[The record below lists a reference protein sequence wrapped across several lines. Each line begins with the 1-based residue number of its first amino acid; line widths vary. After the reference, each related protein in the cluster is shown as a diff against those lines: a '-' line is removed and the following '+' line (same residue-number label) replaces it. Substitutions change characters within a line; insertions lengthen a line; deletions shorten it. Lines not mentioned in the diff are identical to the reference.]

1 MNRIKIFL
9 LCLGLISC
17 TYSFSQEE
25 TLEVLLEK
33 AESGNADYQY
43 KLGKYYLNINES
55 SIGFPWFQRAA
66 LQNHKVGMYFTGWCY
81 YYGEGVKKDL
91 RKAYYWFTKCAQ
103 KGDSQAKKMVKSIKN
118 QINVDD
124 IIFADPFDPSRPPIL
139 EIIPNS
145 ILFTDANK
153 NNAID
158 ANENCCIKF
167 KIHNN
172 GKGNAINC
180 FAKIIPNET
189 TKEIKY
195 ADINIPLIKPQET
208 IDVSMPLTSTTKVSD
223 GIANLRLKVEEPHGF
238 GTETASISINTK
250 KFVAPLLQIVDS
262 KVSPSEGTTLKK
274 MSPFY
279 LQVLLQNTKKG
290 SADNVKVKIGL
301 PTNVLLME
309 SQKEE
314 EDFAYISGGETKS
327 INYPLI
333 INNNYASNDVPIT
346 LYVKEK
352 YGEYAENKTINLHI
366 NQSITN
372 NNIIIKEKEINT
384 KNQDIRIASISSDI
398 DKNIPEA
405 INSNS
410 NTFAIVIANETY
422 SKEANV
428 PYAVNDGNIFK
439 EYCRNCLGIPE
450 KNIHLIT
457 NATLNDI
464 RHEVKWIQDVAEVYK
479 GDAKIIFYYAGHGIP
494 DEKSKNAYLLP
505 TDGYGSDVATGYSL
519 ENLYKTFGSLP
530 SKSITVFL
538 DACFNGAKRDG
549 NMLASARGV
558 AIKVKQT
565 IPVGNMVVFTAAQG
579 DETAYPYKEEEHGLF
594 TYYLLKKLQETK
606 GNATLGEL
614 SDYIKEQ
621 VERQSIVTNGKLQS
635 PSIMATSSIGNEWKN
650 WTLNK

>member
-384 KNQDIRIASISSDI
+384 KNQDIKIASICSDI

-422 SKEANV
+422 NKEANV

-538 DACFNGAKRDG
+538 DACFSGAKRDG

>member
-66 LQNHKVGMYFTGWCY
+66 LQNHKVGMYFMGWCY

-208 IDVSMPLTSTTKVSD
+208 IDVSMPLISTTKVSD

-538 DACFNGAKRDG
+538 DACFSGAKRDG

>member
-314 EDFAYISGGETKS
+314 EYFAYISGGETKS

-372 NNIIIKEKEINT
+372 NNIIIKEKEINA
-384 KNQDIRIASISSDI
+384 KNQDIKIASISSDI

-422 SKEANV
+422 NKEANV

-479 GDAKIIFYYAGHGIP
+479 GEAKIIFYYAGHGIP

-538 DACFNGAKRDG
+538 DACFSGAKRDG

>member
-43 KLGKYYLNINES
+43 KLGRYYLNINES

-314 EDFAYISGGETKS
+314 EYFAYISGGETKS

-384 KNQDIRIASISSDI
+384 KNQDIKIASISSDI

-422 SKEANV
+422 NKEANV

-538 DACFNGAKRDG
+538 DACFSGAKRDG

>member
-314 EDFAYISGGETKS
+314 EYFAYISGGETKS

-384 KNQDIRIASISSDI
+384 KNQNIKIASISSDI

-422 SKEANV
+422 NKEANV

-479 GDAKIIFYYAGHGIP
+479 GEAKIIFYYAGHGIP

-538 DACFNGAKRDG
+538 DACFSGAKRDG

>member
-139 EIIPNS
+139 EITPNS

-384 KNQDIRIASISSDI
+384 KNQDIKIASISSDI

-422 SKEANV
+422 NKEANV

-538 DACFNGAKRDG
+538 DACFSGAKRDG

>member
-314 EDFAYISGGETKS
+314 EYFAYISGGETKS

-346 LYVKEK
+346 LYVNEK

-384 KNQDIRIASISSDI
+384 KNQDIKIASISSDI

-422 SKEANV
+422 NKEANV

-538 DACFNGAKRDG
+538 DACFSGAKRDG

>member
-538 DACFNGAKRDG
+538 DACFSGAKRDG

-565 IPVGNMVVFTAAQG
+565 KPVGNMVVFTAAQG